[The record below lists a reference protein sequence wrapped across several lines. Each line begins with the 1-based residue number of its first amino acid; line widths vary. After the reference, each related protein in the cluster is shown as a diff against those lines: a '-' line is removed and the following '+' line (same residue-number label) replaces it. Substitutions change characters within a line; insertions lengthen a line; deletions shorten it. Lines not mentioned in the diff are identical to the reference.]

1 MAITP
6 APPTDAAGTA
16 GRVVSELYTAL
27 AHRDAGRAAELL
39 ADDVTWVVPDTL
51 PAGGAYRGR
60 EAVGAYVGR
69 LLETWRQLTFEPER
83 SIEDRGHVAV
93 SGQSHVT
100 CALTGRRDRIPFA
113 HFVAVEGGKV
123 VAVDE
128 HTDTMRIAALLQDG
142 RRPSTHAVWD
152 DF

>member
-1 MAITP
+1 MATTP
-6 APPTDAAGTA
+6 APPTAGTA

-27 AHRDAGRAAELL
+27 AHRDAARATGLL
-39 ADDVTWVVPDTL
+39 ADDVSWIVPDTL

-60 EAVGAYVGR
+60 EAVGAYVAR

-83 SIEDRGHVAV
+83 SIEDRGSVAV

-113 HFVAVEGGKV
+113 HFVEVEDGKV
-123 VAVDE
+123 VALDE
-128 HTDTMRIAALLQDG
+128 HTDTMRIATLLQHD
-142 RRPSTHAVWD
+142 RRSSTHAVWNG
-152 DF
+152 F